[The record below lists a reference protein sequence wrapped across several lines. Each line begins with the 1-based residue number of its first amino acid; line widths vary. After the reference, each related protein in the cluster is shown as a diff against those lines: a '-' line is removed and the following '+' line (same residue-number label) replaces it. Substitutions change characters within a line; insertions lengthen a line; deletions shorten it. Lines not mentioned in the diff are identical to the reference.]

1 HQTGCFALELRGKGT
16 ALLGH
21 QTPLWGEH
29 SRLNECPVSLDH
41 YTLLLFGETEN
52 GDVHETP
59 VVSSGRAIK
68 RGDEKILFVVPLVVF
83 TRV

>member
-1 HQTGCFALELRGKGT
+1 EHQTGCFALELRGKGT

-41 YTLLLFGETEN
+41 YSLHKN
-52 GDVHETP
+52 GTDAGVF
-59 VVSSGRAIK
+59 
-68 RGDEKILFVVPLVVF
+68 EKLYGYYGSCATQKWRPLGQASIDW
-83 TRV
+83 